1 MHFFLFDFLLHF
13 SDNLPSDAKSNG
25 SFLKSG
31 HVTTFTS
38 TSLKFEL
45 RPSFRATKEN
55 DYNFHFYWHFQ
66 SSLRFLKLTLPIANT
81 SKLGVNNVLL
91 CTSRESLSKGLIF
104 SDILYFSKIL
114 WYSLISQSHK
124 IKVAPLGNT
133 WSKWHKTHCDS
144 MQKSQM

>member
-1 MHFFLFDFLLHF
+1 MFNTYVQIMHFFLFGIFTAFQWH
-13 SDNLPSDAKSNG
+13 LPSDAKSNG

-66 SSLRFLKLTLPIANT
+66 SSSWFLKLTPHAPIANT

-104 SDILYFSKIL
+104 SDIFLFFKNFVVL
-114 WYSLISQSHK
+114 VLSHK
-124 IKVAPLGNT
+124 VTK
-133 WSKWHKTHCDS
+133 
-144 MQKSQM
+144 